1 MNIDPAKVTEH
12 ERTTWNRCASIY
24 IETVAPMTQQGY
36 QLIAESGFVTEGV
49 RQLDIGCGPGN
60 LTAGYAAMGA
70 KVVGIDVAEE
80 MVELASSTYPEIEFH
95 QSDVS
100 KLPFGNSTFDVV
112 TAGYV
117 MHHLGDPTSALREFR
132 RVLKDNGAFV
142 FVIPIQDSQ
151 PSFGAFFHAV
161 GEHHELEA
169 MPSGPLLFE
178 TDIPVIE
185 GLVKAQGFSSCIVER
200 QTVTC
205 NMQSLDLLIR
215 AGREIA
221 NLRDLDPGLQKK
233 IEETTYSNAEP
244 YCHEDGT
251 YGSRMRCS
259 TALRDLK
266 NRTDYE

>member
-1 MNIDPAKVTEH
+1 MNIDPTKVTEH
-12 ERTTWNRCASIY
+12 ERTTWNRCAPIY

-36 QLIAESGFVTEGV
+36 QLIAESGFISKGV
-49 RQLDIGCGPGN
+49 RLLDIGCGPGN
-60 LTAGYAAMGA
+60 LTAGYAELGA
-70 KVVGIDVAEE
+70 RVTGIDVAEE
-80 MVELASSTYPEIEFH
+80 MVELARSAFPEIGFH

-117 MHHLGDPTSALREFR
+117 MHHLGDPTSALKEFR

-142 FVIPIQDSQ
+142 FVIPVQDSQ

-178 TDIPVIE
+178 TDIPVLE
-185 GLVKAQGFSSCIVER
+185 SMVMERGFSSCNIER
-200 QTVTC
+200 RTVMC
-205 NMQSLDLLIR
+205 NMKSLDLLIR

-233 IEETTYSNAEP
+233 IEEATYSNAEP
-244 YCHEDGT
+244 YRHKDGT
-251 YGSRMRCS
+251 YRFPDEVLYGV
-259 TALRDLK
+259 AK
-266 NRTDYE
+266 V